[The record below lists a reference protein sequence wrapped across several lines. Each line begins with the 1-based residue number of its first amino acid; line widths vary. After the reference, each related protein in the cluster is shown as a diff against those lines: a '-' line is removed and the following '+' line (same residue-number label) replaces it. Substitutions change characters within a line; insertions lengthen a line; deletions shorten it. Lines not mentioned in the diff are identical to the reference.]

1 MKKTNL
7 YKDITTG
14 DIYTLQEM
22 KNAYAVANDCDLPI
36 DDYDMESVIFKNLS
50 CVGGNI
56 EIINDKILDFCND
69 FSDFMEADRGMEQ
82 EEIDVCTKENYYGII
97 IGDDDIIESIFDNI
111 EDYNEELTNRFYSIL
126 KEV

>member
-22 KNAYAVANDCDLPI
+22 KNAYAVANDCDLTI
-36 DDYDMESVIFKNLS
+36 DDYGMEAIIYENLS

-69 FSDFMEADRGMEQ
+69 FSDFMEADRYMEQ
-82 EEIDVCTKENYYGII
+82 EEIDVCTKENYHGII
-97 IGDDDIIESIFDNI
+97 SGDDDIIESIFDNI
-111 EDYNEELTNRFYSIL
+111 EDYNEELTKKFYSIL